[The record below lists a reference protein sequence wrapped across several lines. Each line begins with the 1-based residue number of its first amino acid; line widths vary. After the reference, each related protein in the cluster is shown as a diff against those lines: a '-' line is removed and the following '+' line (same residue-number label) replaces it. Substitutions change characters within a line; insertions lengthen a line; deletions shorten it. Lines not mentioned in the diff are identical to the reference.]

1 MELQTSK
8 VNLLLDV
15 DQNPPLAK
23 GLLLSLQHVFAM
35 FGATILVPLIL
46 GMPVS
51 VALFASGLGTL
62 IYMVATQ
69 FKVPVYLGS
78 SFAFISA
85 MAFAMKQMNG
95 DVSAAQS
102 GVVLVGLVYVVVAL
116 AVKLIGTK
124 WIDRLL
130 PPIVIGPMIMVIG
143 LGLANSAVTNAGFIK
158 DGTVQQITV
167 AIVTFLITA
176 FINTKA
182 KGFLKIIPFLFGII
196 GGYIVAVL
204 FGLVDFTPVLEAD
217 WIAIPQ
223 LYLPFSTNG
232 FFKEYHWYFG
242 PETWAILPVAVVT
255 IAEHIGDHTVLS
267 QICGREFLKTPGLHR
282 TLIGDGVA
290 TAVSAFMGGP
300 ANTTYGEN
308 TGVVGMTRIASV
320 SVIRNAA
327 LFAIGLSFLGK
338 FTALI
343 STIPNAVLGGM
354 AILLYG
360 VIASNGLKVLIEKQV
375 DFREVRNLII
385 ASSMLV
391 LGLGGAILE
400 LGPVTLSG
408 TALCALAGVI
418 LNLVFSTF
426 LRDVYKDDFRNI
438 AKDASSFAKANLMY
452 ATLKNLF

>member
-130 PPIVIGPMIMVIG
+130 PPIVIGPMIMVIC

-267 QICGREFLKTPGLHR
+267 QICGRQFLKTPGLHR

-418 LNLVFSTF
+418 LNLV
-426 LRDVYKDDFRNI
+426 LPYENRK
-438 AKDASSFAKANLMY
+438 
-452 ATLKNLF
+452 

>member
-116 AVKLIGTK
+116 AVKVIGTK

-182 KGFLKIIPFLFGII
+182 KGFFKIIPFLFGII

-267 QICGREFLKTPGLHR
+267 QICGRQFLKTPGLHR

-418 LNLVFSTF
+418 LNL
-426 LRDVYKDDFRNI
+426 LLPYENRN
-438 AKDASSFAKANLMY
+438 
-452 ATLKNLF
+452 

>member
-15 DQNPPLAK
+15 DKNPPFAK

-158 DGTVQQITV
+158 DGTIQQITV
-167 AIVTFLITA
+167 AVITFLITA

-196 GGYIVAVL
+196 GGYIAAVV
-204 FGLVDFTPVLEAD
+204 FGLVDFTPVLKAD

-267 QICGREFLKTPGLHR
+267 QICGRQFLKNPGLHR
-282 TLIGDGVA
+282 TLIGDGIA
-290 TAVSAFMGGP
+290 TSVSAFMGGP

-354 AILLYG
+354 SIMLYG

-418 LNLVFSTF
+418 LNLV
-426 LRDVYKDDFRNI
+426 LPYENRK
-438 AKDASSFAKANLMY
+438 
-452 ATLKNLF
+452 

>member
-15 DQNPPLAK
+15 DQNPPFAK

-158 DGTVQQITV
+158 DGTIQQISV
-167 AIVTFLITA
+167 AVITFLITA

-196 GGYIVAVL
+196 GGYIAAVV
-204 FGLVDFTPVLEAD
+204 FGLVDFTPVLKAD

-267 QICGREFLKTPGLHR
+267 QICGRQFLKTPGLHR

-290 TAVSAFMGGP
+290 TSVSAFMGGP

-354 AILLYG
+354 SIMLYG

-418 LNLVFSTF
+418 LNLV
-426 LRDVYKDDFRNI
+426 LPYEKRK
-438 AKDASSFAKANLMY
+438 
-452 ATLKNLF
+452 

>member
-102 GVVLVGLVYVVVAL
+102 GVVLVGLVYVIVAL

-267 QICGREFLKTPGLHR
+267 QICGRQFLKTPGLHR

-408 TALCALAGVI
+408 TSLCALAGVI
-418 LNLVFSTF
+418 LNLV
-426 LRDVYKDDFRNI
+426 LPYENRK
-438 AKDASSFAKANLMY
+438 
-452 ATLKNLF
+452 

>member
-158 DGTVQQITV
+158 DGTIQQISV
-167 AIVTFLITA
+167 AVITFLITA

-196 GGYIVAVL
+196 GGYIAAVVL
-204 FGLVDFTPVLEAD
+204 GWVDFTPVLKAD

-267 QICGREFLKTPGLHR
+267 QICGRQFLKNPGLHR
-282 TLIGDGVA
+282 TLIGDGIA
-290 TAVSAFMGGP
+290 TSVSAFMGGP

-354 AILLYG
+354 SIMLYG

-375 DFREVRNLII
+375 DFRSCDIVRYSIMCI
-385 ASSMLV
+385 SR
-391 LGLGGAILE
+391 GYFE
-400 LGPVTLSG
+400 P
-408 TALCALAGVI
+408 
-418 LNLVFSTF
+418 
-426 LRDVYKDDFRNI
+426 
-438 AKDASSFAKANLMY
+438 SF
-452 ATLKNLF
+452 TV

>member
-15 DQNPPLAK
+15 DQNPPFAK

-85 MAFAMKQMNG
+85 MAFAIKQMNG

-102 GVVLVGLVYVVVAL
+102 GVVLVGLVYVAVAF

-267 QICGREFLKTPGLHR
+267 QICGRQFLKNPGLHR
-282 TLIGDGVA
+282 TLIGDGIA
-290 TAVSAFMGGP
+290 TSVSAFMGGP

-354 AILLYG
+354 SIMLYG

-418 LNLVFSTF
+418 LNLV
-426 LRDVYKDDFRNI
+426 LPYENRK
-438 AKDASSFAKANLMY
+438 
-452 ATLKNLF
+452 

>member
-15 DQNPPLAK
+15 DQNPPFAK

-85 MAFAMKQMNG
+85 MAFAIKQMNG

-102 GVVLVGLVYVVVAL
+102 GVVLVGLVYVAVAF

-158 DGTVQQITV
+158 DGTVQQMTV
-167 AIVTFLITA
+167 AVVTFLITA

-267 QICGREFLKTPGLHR
+267 QICGRQFLKNPGLHR
-282 TLIGDGVA
+282 TLIGDGIA
-290 TAVSAFMGGP
+290 TSVSAFMGGP

-354 AILLYG
+354 SIMLYG

-418 LNLVFSTF
+418 LNLV
-426 LRDVYKDDFRNI
+426 LPKENRN
-438 AKDASSFAKANLMY
+438 
-452 ATLKNLF
+452 

>member
-130 PPIVIGPMIMVIG
+130 PPIVIGPMSMVIG

-182 KGFLKIIPFLFGII
+182 KGFFKIIPFLFGII

-267 QICGREFLKTPGLHR
+267 QICGRQFLKTPGLHR

-418 LNLVFSTF
+418 LNLV
-426 LRDVYKDDFRNI
+426 LPYENRK
-438 AKDASSFAKANLMY
+438 
-452 ATLKNLF
+452 

>member
-102 GVVLVGLVYVVVAL
+102 GAVLVGLVYVVVAL

-182 KGFLKIIPFLFGII
+182 KGFFKIIPFLFGII
-196 GGYIVAVL
+196 GGYIVAIL

-267 QICGREFLKTPGLHR
+267 QICGRQFLKTPGLHR

-418 LNLVFSTF
+418 LNLV
-426 LRDVYKDDFRNI
+426 LPYENRK
-438 AKDASSFAKANLMY
+438 
-452 ATLKNLF
+452 

>member
-116 AVKLIGTK
+116 VVKLIGTK

-196 GGYIVAVL
+196 GGYIVAVV

-267 QICGREFLKTPGLHR
+267 QICGRQFLKTPGLHR

-418 LNLVFSTF
+418 LNLV
-426 LRDVYKDDFRNI
+426 LPYENRK
-438 AKDASSFAKANLMY
+438 
-452 ATLKNLF
+452 

>member
-15 DQNPPLAK
+15 DQNPPLTK

-267 QICGREFLKTPGLHR
+267 QICGRQFLKTPGLHR

-418 LNLVFSTF
+418 LNLV
-426 LRDVYKDDFRNI
+426 LPYENRK
-438 AKDASSFAKANLMY
+438 
-452 ATLKNLF
+452 